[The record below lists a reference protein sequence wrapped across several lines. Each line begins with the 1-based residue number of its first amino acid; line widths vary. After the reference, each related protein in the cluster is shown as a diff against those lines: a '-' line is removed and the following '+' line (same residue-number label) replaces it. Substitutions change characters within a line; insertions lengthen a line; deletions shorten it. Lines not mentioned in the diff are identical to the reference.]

1 MKLSDLTGQ
10 VKISAYH
17 ATTFVSTWFDPE
29 DKFVIV
35 GRRTEKTGRHDTLSQ
50 SMLAKEF
57 AAMTDEDLEGMIF
70 DEDGGKWNLYFGVC
84 PIKEDVD
91 YNKRGTEDNIEY
103 VTGVWADIDIKAT
116 GFGSLEEILEFLY
129 GLSLQPTIVVGSGS
143 GGVHAYWKLAPG
155 EKGDKE
161 LVDRWWSYLDEAAG
175 DRKIDKL
182 IDLTRILRMPGSV
195 YFPKTGTDTKVGT
208 VEILYKLDKTYTI
221 EEIYA
226 ISAKAFTTKHE
237 RRKSVIVRDANAR
250 LDMDSFA
257 RTALE
262 AHGGNRWKL
271 LRAISEMEDFVN
283 QKMSWAEI
291 LEPYGWTW
299 QRTLRDGSNEWAR
312 PGRDERS
319 AVVDFEDSPVMSLL
333 SMAEETGLSDLKDA
347 GIPLTKFRVLRRLRF
362 EDAEDTTPMLN
373 WIIKHMEDHAYL

>member
-10 VKISAYH
+10 VKISAHH
-17 ATTFVSTWFDPE
+17 ATTFINTWFDPE

-50 SMLAKEF
+50 SMLAKDF
-57 AAMTDEDLEGMIF
+57 ATMDDESLEGMIF
-70 DEDGGKWNLYFGVC
+70 DDDGGKWNLYFGVC
-84 PIKEDVD
+84 PIKEDVE
-91 YNKRGTEDNIEY
+91 YNKRGTEENIEY

-116 GFGSLEEILEFLY
+116 GFQSQEEIITFLF
-129 GLSLQPTIVVGSGS
+129 GLALQPTIVVGSGS

-155 EKGDKE
+155 ERGDKE

-195 YFPKTGTDTKVGT
+195 YFPKAGTDSKVGT
-208 VEILYKLDKTYTI
+208 VEILYKLDKTYSIT
-221 EEIYA
+221 EIYD
-226 ISAKAFTTKHE
+226 ISARAFTTKHE
-237 RRKSVIVRDANAR
+237 RRKAVIVRDATAR

-283 QKMSWAEI
+283 QEMSWAEI

-299 QRTLRDGSNEWAR
+299 QRTLRDNSNEWAR

-333 SMAEETGLSDLKDA
+333 SMADETGLADLKDA

-373 WIIKHMEDHAYL
+373 WIIKHMEDHAYI